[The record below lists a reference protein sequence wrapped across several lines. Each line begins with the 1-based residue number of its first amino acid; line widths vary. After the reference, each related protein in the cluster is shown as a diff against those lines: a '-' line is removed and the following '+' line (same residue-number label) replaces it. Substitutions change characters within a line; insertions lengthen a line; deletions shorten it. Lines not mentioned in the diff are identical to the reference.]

1 MRIFRRRL
9 PRSPL
14 RRRKRRI
21 LLLILLLL
29 GVLLLRLRWLP
40 AIRRLAAMQ
49 ADNETSDL
57 INEAVAAYLD
67 QTALTYADLVTL
79 ERDAEGAAAALQLNM
94 PQANR
99 MRAGI
104 LEQLSLRIPNLET
117 QALGIPFG
125 SVLLPTLLSGRGGRL
140 PVRIVSLRNVNA
152 EFESRFSQAGINQ
165 TLHRLELAVSVD
177 LLLLTP
183 AGFLESRVSTTV
195 PVAQTVIVGG
205 VPNLLMTGE

>member
-9 PRSPL
+9 PIRLP
-14 RRRKRRI
+14 RRRRGRL

-29 GVLLLRLRWLP
+29 AVLLLRLRWFP
-40 AIRRLAAMQ
+40 AIRDLAAMQ
-49 ADNETSDL
+49 VDNETSDL
-57 INEAVAAYLD
+57 INEAIAAYLG
-67 QTALTYADLVTL
+67 QTEIAYTDLVTL
-79 ERDAEGAAAALQLNM
+79 ERDQSGAVAAVQLNM
-94 PQANR
+94 PGANR
-99 MRAGI
+99 MRSEI
-104 LEQLSLRIPNLET
+104 LEQLSSRIPNLDTE
-117 QALGIPFG
+117 ALGVPFG
-125 SVLLPTLLSGRGGRL
+125 SVLLPTLLTGRGGRL

-152 EFESRFSQAGINQ
+152 EFESAFSQAGINQ

-183 AGFLESRVSTTV
+183 AGFLQSQVRTSV